1 MSEPSDEPHKA
12 VHLVSNTGFPACPSG
27 SLTPQLLRDLIQP
40 SVSQESCSPLGFL
53 QPLPAGPQSPSW
65 APQGSFSISEEA
77 SLLLGGTSPLSQCPQ
92 ARPVQTRSTCSGL
105 SSGASQEAD
114 ILSEAPPSKCPSP
127 SKFPN
132 CSLFANNRTCFS
144 QLSRIPLG
152 LYLQPLPFCLHLSP
166 WLKCS
171 IPLAPGCHSLL

>member
-1 MSEPSDEPHKA
+1 M
-12 VHLVSNTGFPACPSG
+12 HLVSNTGFPACPSG

-53 QPLPAGPQSPSW
+53 QPQSPSW

-77 SLLLGGTSPLSQCPQ
+77 SLLLGRTSPLSQCSQ
-92 ARPVQTRSTCSGL
+92 ARPVQTSSTCSGL

-114 ILSEAPPSKCPSP
+114 ILSEAPPSKFPSP

-166 WLKCS
+166 WPKCS
-171 IPLAPGCHSLL
+171 IPLASGRRSLL